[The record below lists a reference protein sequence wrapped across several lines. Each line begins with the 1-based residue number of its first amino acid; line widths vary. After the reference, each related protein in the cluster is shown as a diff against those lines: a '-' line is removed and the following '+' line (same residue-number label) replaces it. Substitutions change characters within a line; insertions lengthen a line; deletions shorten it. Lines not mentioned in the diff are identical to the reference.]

1 MLLGPKLDDPGWLH
15 RVPEETEVGG
25 IIFDKSIGFSECSL
39 GNLFFF
45 ELFLEAEE
53 VVFVDVL
60 GIPWRQFMDFF
71 NDEGVVERPED
82 EVQGLWELYS
92 LKTSVLCS
100 LEMWPHQKQAWQSW

>member
-1 MLLGPKLDDPGWLH
+1 M
-15 RVPEETEVGG
+15 
-25 IIFDKSIGFSECSL
+25 FDKSIGFSVGSL

-53 VVFVDVL
+53 EVFVEVDRGPVPPV
-60 GIPWRQFMDFF
+60 PWRQFMDFF

-92 LKTSVLCS
+92 
-100 LEMWPHQKQAWQSW
+100 